1 VSEFI
6 VLVFAKKAQKT
17 LVFYDWKRAFWAC
30 FSEIWVFKFVHI
42 IGILKTKTPWIVRNS
57 GAGAVCDA
65 KNHRWESGG
74 EEFEGCGL
82 PLLAA
87 SEPTRQYPE

>member
-1 VSEFI
+1 MPEFI
-6 VLVFAKKAQKT
+6 DIVFAKKPKT
-17 LVFYDWKRAFWAC
+17 LVFYYWTRAFWAC
-30 FSEIWVFKFVHI
+30 FRENWVSKFGHS
-42 IGILKTKTPWIVRNS
+42 IGILKTETLWIVRNS

-87 SEPTRQYPE
+87 SELTRQYPE